1 MADIPQM
8 THLWQHP
15 RVGRGTFSQNSRWG
29 RDVGSSTPALDFHPG
44 TELKVGFSPDLRIWQ
59 KEKANPSFMVN
70 LASLSSPVYVSAEKG
85 TAPRRV
91 VYG

>member
-1 MADIPQM
+1 MWALLPQP
-8 THLWQHP
+8 W
-15 RVGRGTFSQNSRWG
+15 TFTL
-29 RDVGSSTPALDFHPG
+29 V
-44 TELKVGFSPDLRIWQ
+44 LKVGFSPDLRIWQ

-91 VYG
+91 VYV